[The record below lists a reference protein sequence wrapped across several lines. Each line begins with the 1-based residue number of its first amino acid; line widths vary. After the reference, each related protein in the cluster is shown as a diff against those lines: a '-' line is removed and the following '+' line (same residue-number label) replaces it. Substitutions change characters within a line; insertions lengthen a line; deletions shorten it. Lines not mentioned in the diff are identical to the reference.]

1 MLQKFAKG
9 HLVGHGARPASA
21 LSVIGPDVRIVGD
34 IITQGEMQIDG
45 QVDGDITCQTL
56 VVGEGAR
63 ISGEVTAENVRVHG
77 HLSGKVV
84 ATTVMIARSAEVV
97 GDITH
102 ESLQIEA
109 GGHVEGHLIRK
120 GSQQAKALPPVADS
134 KKVIEAPAPAPTP
147 TPAFAD
153 IKSAETSDA

>member
-1 MLQKFAKG
+1 MLQKFGKG
-9 HLVGHGARPASA
+9 TANGQNPRAAVP

-63 ISGEVTAENVRVHG
+63 ISGAVTAESVRVHG
-77 HLSGKVV
+77 HLSGQVV
-84 ATTVMIARSAEVV
+84 ATSVMIARSAEVV

-102 ESLQIEA
+102 ETMEIEA
-109 GGHVEGHLIRK
+109 GGHVEGHMIRK
-120 GSQQAKALPPVADS
+120 GTQPTKALPPVEE
-134 KKVIEAPAPAPTP
+134 KKA
-147 TPAFAD
+147 
-153 IKSAETSDA
+153 AEKVVMAEDATARA